1 MKKRRTFKTLSTV
14 SVPLSLKAK
23 LSGTSP
29 VPRGNVYATG
39 ELSRANIGEKLLE
52 MWRHMPRTFKR
63 KKNIKMFIS
72 DDLGDMY
79 DDWRKDE
86 GTIVIGLKEDTS
98 DTQHLLGSNNRC
110 ELVRV
115 PNLPTAASSSC

>member
-1 MKKRRTFKTLSTV
+1 
-14 SVPLSLKAK
+14 
-23 LSGTSP
+23 
-29 VPRGNVYATG
+29 
-39 ELSRANIGEKLLE
+39 
-52 MWRHMPRTFKR
+52 
-63 KKNIKMFIS
+63 MFIS

-110 ELVRV
+110 AFRTF
-115 PNLPTAASSSC
+115 PTAASSSC